1 MMFLLLMFIFV
12 FVFIAALI
20 NYTNVLVLLMYLEL
34 LLLIVNLMVQLISVY
49 SFNSTGILFVTVIL
63 CVAACESSI
72 GLALAVSAHKFKA
85 NIYL

>member
-1 MMFLLLMFIFV
+1 MFFLSIFLFIFI
-12 FVFIAALI
+12 FLAAII

-34 LLLIVNLMVQLISVY
+34 LLLIVNLFVQFITVY
-49 SFNSTGILFVTVIL
+49 TMNSAGILFVTVIL

-72 GLALAVSAHKFKA
+72 GLALAVSSHKFKA